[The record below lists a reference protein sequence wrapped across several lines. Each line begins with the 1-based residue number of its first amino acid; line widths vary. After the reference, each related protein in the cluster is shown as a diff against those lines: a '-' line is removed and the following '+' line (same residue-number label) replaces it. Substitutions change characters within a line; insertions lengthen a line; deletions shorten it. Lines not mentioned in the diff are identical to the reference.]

1 MDIQPAVPDIGF
13 VGKIGNGVELLYNHG
28 FTSIVSIIKGVT
40 SLEEALE
47 MGVEN
52 LTVAVENVCR
62 VIKIIEISK

>member
-1 MDIQPAVPDIGF
+1 M
-13 VGKIGNGVELLYNHG
+13 LYNHG